1 MVRIRWL
8 PMYRLVASQAAQV
21 LALGLVV
28 YGIAEIVVIPFL
40 FAGLGEDRRLLGLFL
55 EAFFFKRLLFLRLAI
70 VLCGGF
76 GWNALGGFIWRLN
89 RAVFAFDVLGTA
101 LLAPIVLG
109 VPLVSRLVL
118 NRIVGLMLKRK
129 VTHSIKKWINSKNKK
144 CLVIQGARQT
154 GKTYIVERFAEEN
167 YEEIVEINFK
177 QIPSAMDIFSG
188 DLTVDNMVM
197 AMRFRFPEKKI
208 IPGKSLIFLDEIQ
221 ECQEAITS
229 LKFWAL
235 DNRFDVIASGSLLG
249 IDYKRASSY
258 PVGYVDYLKMYGID
272 FEEFL
277 WGMGISEDMI
287 MKLCS
292 YLDLKAIIPEA
303 IHSQMMKYFRQYIA
317 IGGMPEAVQKYI
329 DTRDFREVDR
339 IQRSLLQGYQYDI
352 AHYATAE
359 EKVKAE
365 KCYLSLAKQL
375 LDKENHKFQYK
386 EVEHGGR
393 AQKYFSSIEWL
404 LRADMVHL
412 CKRVTD
418 IRFDLDDYAR
428 DDFFRAYTTDLSLL
442 MAMKDFSIK
451 QHIIENTLI
460 GNSKGGI
467 FECAVADA
475 LYKKGYPLYFYK
487 NETTKKEIDIIIQK
501 DGKVIPIEV
510 KSGNTRANSLKSIMK
525 NNKDISFGYKFI
537 DGNIGASKEG
547 IITLP
552 LYMVAFFDI

>member
-1 MVRIRWL
+1 MQFIN
-8 PMYRLVASQAAQV
+8 
-21 LALGLVV
+21 
-28 YGIAEIVVIPFL
+28 
-40 FAGLGEDRRLLGLFL
+40 
-55 EAFFFKRLLFLRLAI
+55 LR
-70 VLCGGF
+70 C
-76 GWNALGGFIWRLN
+76 
-89 RAVFAFDVLGTA
+89 
-101 LLAPIVLG
+101 
-109 VPLVSRLVL
+109 
-118 NRIVGLMLKRK
+118 LMLKRK
-129 VTHSIKKWINSKNKK
+129 AADAIKNWVNSKEKK
-144 CLVIQGARQT
+144 CLVVQGARQT
-154 GKTYIVERFAEEN
+154 GKTYIIERFAEGN
-167 YEEIVEINFK
+167 YEEFVEINFK
-177 QIPSAMDIFSG
+177 QMPSAMDIFSG

-208 IPGKSLIFLDEIQ
+208 IPGKTMIFLDEIQ

-235 DNRFDVIASGSLLG
+235 DNRYDVIVSGSLLG

-258 PVGYVDYLKMYGID
+258 PVGYVDYLRMYGID

-277 WGMGISEDMI
+277 WGMGISDDMI
-287 MKLCS
+287 KKLRDYFES
-292 YLDLKAIIPEA
+292 RSVVPEA
-303 IHSQMMKYFRQYIA
+303 INSQMMSYYRQYIA

-329 DTRDFREVDR
+329 DTKDFREVDR
-339 IQRSLLQGYQYDI
+339 IQRNLLQGYQYDI

-393 AQKYFSSIEWL
+393 AQKFFSSVEWL

-442 MAMKDFSIK
+442 MAMKDFSLK
-451 QHIIENTLI
+451 QHIVENTLS

-467 FECAVADA
+467 FECAIADA
-475 LYKKGYPLYFYK
+475 LYKKGYQLYFYK
-487 NETTKKEIDIIIQK
+487 NETSKKEIDVIIQQ
-501 DGKVIPIEV
+501 DGKVVPIEV
-510 KSGNTRANSLKSIMK
+510 KSGNTRANSLKSLMRK
-525 NNKDISFGYKFI
+525 NKDICLGYKFV
-537 DGNIGASKEG
+537 DGNIGVSEDG

-552 LYMVAFFDI
+552 LYMIVFI